1 MPLSYA
7 PLRDEIL
14 ASVCLLIIGNA
25 RDGRGLTDIETHL
38 GNPPPL
44 VDRGLNSRPRSGK
57 HRSFKCKVFF
67 DTTGMVLS

>member
-1 MPLSYA
+1 MDMPLSYA

-14 ASVCLLIIGNA
+14 ASVCLLSIGNA

-44 VDRGLNSRPRSGK
+44 VDRGLEFAAAQQQT
-57 HRSFKCKVFF
+57 SF
-67 DTTGMVLS
+67 L

>member
-14 ASVCLLIIGNA
+14 ASVCLLSIGNA

-38 GNPPPL
+38 GNPPL
-44 VDRGLNSRPRSGK
+44 WSIEVLNSRPRSSK
-57 HRSFKCKVFF
+57 HRSFKCKVYF
-67 DTTGMVLS
+67 DRTGMVLS